1 MNSEELEL
9 SLRTEFENYLNSALS
24 ELKNEVAEFQKRI
37 DSEFDKHRSQ
47 VDEAFKEFTARLDM
61 TGAVD
66 RAFQSSVTEHLRLA
80 RDEGAKIA
88 ATAFAEAEDMA
99 KDSASAAAG
108 SDRIRNAVEDIS
120 SKQSQSAI
128 LNALIDHCSAFAP
141 RGAFFIVKNDS
152 FRGWRVFGSKASA
165 DDEAARDLQFPVS
178 GETLLGRSVESL
190 NTTQSSFDADAGDS
204 VYLEAVGFGR
214 PNSMYAVP
222 LVARGRGVAVL
233 YADGGED
240 GGAVNIEALETLV
253 RVAGLTVELLASAQT
268 ARPQAE
274 TAASEADHQQPT
286 AAEPE
291 YNVEEPSSVIAETEL
306 SETQAE
312 PEFESFE
319 TSAASDEYATV
330 SYTADE
336 IPVEIA
342 DESAFSPAAEDDAVV
357 SAVIDE
363 PAGDETYSWNVQA
376 EPVAEETVA
385 EFDASEFTLETN
397 GAGSAMTEPETPA
410 VISEFDAVETPSEPE
425 PVEPAPEPEYE
436 LAGSGNGNGNGHA
449 YQPEPVVEAPLPHT
463 VTNRLRERNVDLPIE
478 VAEDERRFHNDARR
492 FARLLVSEI
501 KLYNEQQVKEGR
513 EANDLYRRLRE
524 AIDRS
529 REMYEKRVKPPVASK
544 FDYFHYELVST
555 LAEGDENRLGGNYP
569 GASV

>member
-9 SLRTEFENYLNSALS
+9 SLRTEFDNYLNTALS
-24 ELKNEVAEFQKRI
+24 ELKHEVAEFQKRI

-47 VDEAFKEFTARLDM
+47 VDEAFKEFASRLDM
-61 TGAVD
+61 TRTVD
-66 RAFQSSVTEHLRLA
+66 QAFQSSVTEHLRLA

-99 KDSASAAAG
+99 KDSAAAVVG
-108 SDRIRNAVEDIS
+108 SDRIRDAVEDIS

-152 FRGWRVFGSKASA
+152 FRGWRLFGSNVDAG
-165 DDEAARDLQFPVS
+165 DEAARDLHFPVS
-178 GETLLGRSVESL
+178 AETLVGRAVESL
-190 NTTQSSFDADAGDS
+190 RTARSSFDANAGDS
-204 VYLEAVGFGR
+204 VYLDAVGFGE
-214 PNSMYAVP
+214 PGAMYAVP

-233 YADGGED
+233 YVDGGEN
-240 GGAVNIEALETLV
+240 GGTVNVEALETLV
-253 RVAGLTVELLASAQT
+253 RVASLTVELLATAQT
-268 ARPQAE
+268 ARPQVEAAAPVVAPAE
-274 TAASEADHQQPT
+274 AE

-291 YNVEEPSSVIAETEL
+291 YTVENSSSAEVYTEMPAA
-306 SETQAE
+306 QAE
-312 PEFESFE
+312 PEFESVEAVE
-319 TSAASDEYATV
+319 TVETSDEYATV

-336 IPVEIA
+336 IPVEVT
-342 DESAFSPAAEDDAVV
+342 DDSAFSVTSEEASSP
-357 SAVIDE
+357 VILD
-363 PAGDETYSWNVQA
+363 
-376 EPVAEETVA
+376 EPVAEETYSWNAPAETIVEDTAA

-397 GAGSAMTEPETPA
+397 GAEPEMPA
-410 VISEFDAVETPSEPE
+410 VISEFDAVETPTVAETMEST
-425 PVEPAPEPEYE
+425 PEPEYE
-436 LAGSGNGNGNGHA
+436 LAGSGTGNGHS
-449 YQPEPVVEAPLPHT
+449 YQPEPALEAALPQPA
-463 VTNRLRERNVDLPIE
+463 TNRLRERNVDLPIE

-544 FDYFHYELVST
+544 FDYFHYELVNT
-555 LAEGDENRLGGNYP
+555 LAEGDANRLGGNYP
-569 GASV
+569 GASI